1 MDNKPAKRVNIVS
14 VKLVR
19 ESSVLYKERTIN
31 SPSDSANLLEPFLK
45 DEDRECFLVIC
56 LDTKNQPTA
65 IHTVSIGTL
74 NSSLVHPRE
83 TFKPAILSN
92 SNSVIL
98 AHNHPSSGDPTPSH
112 EDHEVTHRLVE
123 AGKILGIEV
132 LDHII
137 IGSNSRYISFKEK
150 GILN

>member
-1 MDNKPAKRVNIVS
+1 VEKKLPAKRVNIVTI
-14 VKLVR
+14 KIVR
-19 ESSVLYKERTIN
+19 EAGVLYQNRTIN

-45 DEDRECFLVIC
+45 DEDRECFLVVC

-83 TFKPAILSN
+83 VFKVALLAN
-92 SNSVIL
+92 SNALIL
-98 AHNHPSSGDPTPSH
+98 AHNHPSGEPKPSQ
-112 EDHEVTHRLVE
+112 EDLEVTRRLVE

-137 IGSNSRYISFKEK
+137 IGSNSRFVSLKER
-150 GILN
+150 GDI

>member
-1 MDNKPAKRVNIVS
+1 MEKKLPAKRVNIVTI
-14 VKLVR
+14 KIVR
-19 ESSVLYKERTIN
+19 EAGVLYQNRTIN

-45 DEDRECFLVIC
+45 DEDRECFLVVC

-83 TFKPAILSN
+83 VFKVALLAN
-92 SNSVIL
+92 SNALIL
-98 AHNHPSSGDPTPSH
+98 AHNHPSGEPKPSQ
-112 EDHEVTHRLVE
+112 EDLEVTRRLVE

-137 IGSNSRYISFKEK
+137 IGSNSRFVSLKER
-150 GILN
+150 GDI

>member
-1 MDNKPAKRVNIVS
+1 MNNKPAKRVDIVT

-19 ESSVLYKERTIN
+19 EASVLYKDRTIN
-31 SPSDSANLLEPFLK
+31 SPADSANLLEPFLK

-83 TFKPAILSN
+83 VFKVALLAN
-92 SNSVIL
+92 SNTVIL
-98 AHNHPSSGDPTPSH
+98 AHNQPSGDPFPSQ
-112 EDHEVTHRLVE
+112 EDREVTRRLVE

-137 IGSNSRYISFKEK
+137 IGSNSKYVSFKEK
-150 GILN
+150 GILD

>member
-1 MDNKPAKRVNIVS
+1 MEKKLPAKRVNIVTI
-14 VKLVR
+14 KIVR
-19 ESSVLYKERTIN
+19 EGSVLYQNRTIN

-45 DEDRECFLVIC
+45 DEDRECFLVVC

-83 TFKPAILSN
+83 VFKVALLAN
-92 SNSVIL
+92 SNALIL
-98 AHNHPSSGDPTPSH
+98 AHNHPSGEPKPSQ
-112 EDHEVTHRLVE
+112 EDLEVTRRLVE

-132 LDHII
+132 IDHII
-137 IGSNSRYISFKEK
+137 IGSNSRFVSLKER
-150 GILN
+150 GDI